1 MGRTIGCLIADG
13 CDSEL
18 VLGLSTAVANLGA
31 DFKIIA
37 PKVGGAV
44 ASDGKLLEAD
54 FQLAGGPSV
63 LFDHVFVALSAEA
76 GNLLS
81 TEAAAVAWVH
91 DAYSHLK
98 VIGATDGSQPLLD
111 AAGVLPDD
119 GVMGIEVEAFLA
131 QAAKGKLW
139 DREPTVRTIY

>member
-1 MGRTIGCLIADG
+1 MR
-13 CDSEL
+13 
-18 VLGLSTAVANLGA
+18 STSHGSRNNQRA

-37 PKVGGAV
+37 PKVGGATT
-44 ASDGKLLEAD
+44 SDGKLLEAD

-63 LFDHVFVALSAEA
+63 LFDTVFVALSEDA

-98 VIGATDGSQPLLD
+98 VIGATPGAQPLLD
-111 AAGVLPDD
+111 AAGVVPDA
-119 GVMGIEVEAFLA
+119 GVLTGADVENFLA
-131 QAAKGKLW
+131 SAAKGRLW
-139 DREPTVRTIY
+139 DREPNVRTIY